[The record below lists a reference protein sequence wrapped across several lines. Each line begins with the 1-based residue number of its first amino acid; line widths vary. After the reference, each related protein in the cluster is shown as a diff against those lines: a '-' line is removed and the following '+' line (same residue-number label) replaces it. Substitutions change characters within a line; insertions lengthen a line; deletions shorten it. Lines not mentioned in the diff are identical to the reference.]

1 MDICLHGKIEHRIWI
16 KSPVTEGSTLFVMIH
31 ERWSWCSWKLQALL
45 FSLCR
50 AEQEGTRLTAVDMQP
65 FLDFVKRGNLQT
77 EFFSIRTNQC
87 ECRTCWLFTAFREPA
102 KLVMSSLS
110 PAISDWWLWFV
121 DLVTSIHE
129 NWFCARCV
137 NSTKSGGEGAIVMQM
152 GAYLLVSMYVPCFPT
167 FDSLKSVIMFSNIF
181 LILIS
186 FLPNSHRYLNV

>member
-1 MDICLHGKIEHRIWI
+1 MFVMDICLHGKIEHRIWI

-50 AEQEGTRLTAVDMQP
+50 AEQEGTRLPAVDMQP
-65 FLDFVKRGNLQT
+65 FLDFVKRDNLQT

-110 PAISDWWLWFV
+110 PEFV
-121 DLVTSIHE
+121 IDDYDLQIWSLQSMKTGFVP
-129 NWFCARCV
+129 V
-137 NSTKSGGEGAIVMQM
+137 VSTAQSQEVKE
-152 GAYLLVSMYVPCFPT
+152 L
-167 FDSLKSVIMFSNIF
+167 
-181 LILIS
+181 
-186 FLPNSHRYLNV
+186 